1 MAPIYRLKSG
11 KTYQLDNDLRSY
23 PSRAG
28 NPVYT
33 TQQADYLTEY
43 AAEIL
48 AETQQTIEQAE
59 TSLIGRA
66 NARTNDYLA
75 EAHEM
80 TDKAAELIATA
91 RNTPQPTKRY
101 NIAARAQNSLLAAER
116 EVEKANK
123 AATHLAPEKRTEK
136 HLTFQPEF

>member
-48 AETQQTIEQAE
+48 AETQQTIERAE

-101 NIAARAQNSLLAAER
+101 NIAARAQNSLLAAELR
-116 EVEKANK
+116 GRKSQQSRN
-123 AATHLAPEKRTEK
+123 P
-136 HLTFQPEF
+136 PCP